1 MDSFFS
7 RKYVIQAIFIAI
19 TLTLLLRIFYIQ
31 VMDDQYLLS
40 ANNNVLRRLIIY
52 PARGIILDRNLKV
65 LAQNEPVYDLMVI
78 PGQVAPFDTLAFC
91 NLIGIPKLAF
101 YRQFIKAQKYSLYR
115 ASVFEK
121 QLSAK
126 TSAALQE
133 RLFEYPGFYVQNRS
147 VRYYPDST
155 AAQFL
160 GYIGEVN
167 DREIEKSASFYNKGD
182 YIGKSGIEKSYED
195 LLRGQ
200 RGVRNIMVD
209 VHNREKGR
217 FFEGKYD
224 TLAVSGDNLIASL
237 DKRIQLLGEQLM
249 RNKIGSIVAI
259 EPETGEILAFV
270 SSPGY
275 DPNMMV
281 GRQRGNNYMKL
292 LDDSNKPMF
301 IRPTQ
306 AEYPPG
312 SIFKVINALVAQQ
325 FQAIDYNTIYSCPGG
340 YRYGYRGFMKCTH
353 VHGSLNLIGAIQES
367 CNTYFGYTYAKM
379 VDKSGL
385 RPINGFRKWREAV
398 SKFGI
403 GSKLDIDLPGERKG
417 LLPTAEL
424 YTKRWKSERW
434 GSGFNISLSIG
445 QGELGITPLQMA
457 NVVAIVA
464 NRGFY
469 YKPHLIKAIGAK
481 KIIRPEFTKK
491 NYVGIDTQ
499 YFSPVIEG
507 MSRVV
512 KQGTAYY
519 SKINDIEMCGKTG
532 TVQNPHGENHSVFFA
547 FAPRNNPKI
556 AIAVVVENAGYG
568 ATWSA
573 PIASLLVEKYLKDSI
588 SRPKYYTDRLL
599 NANLL
604 PKKPIPLISKRVR
617 DSLRLVFTKDS
628 LKKLPQTKNSNAKP
642 KDTLKRNLTIK
653 TPKKLLDTLRKNI
666 PQKNLKKEKDTLKK
680 YISTKK
686 PKTIADTLTKNKPL
700 LKLQK

>member
-1 MDSFFS
+1 MDSFFT
-7 RKYVIQAIFIAI
+7 RKYIIQAIFIAI
-19 TLTLLLRIFYIQ
+19 TLILLGRIFYIQ
-31 VMDDQYLLS
+31 VIDDQYLLS

-52 PARGIILDRNLKV
+52 PARGIILDRNLKILV
-65 LAQNEPVYDLMVI
+65 QNEPVYDLMVI
-78 PGQVAPFDTLAFC
+78 PGQVTPFDTLEFC
-91 NLIGIPKLAF
+91 NLIGIQKSEF
-101 YRQFIKAQKYSLYR
+101 DKQFKKAKKYSLYR
-115 ASVFEK
+115 ASILEK
-121 QLSAK
+121 QLSAQ

-133 RLFEYPGFYVQNRS
+133 RLFEYAGFYVQNRS
-147 VRYYPDST
+147 VRFYPDSS

-160 GYIGEVN
+160 GYIGEVS
-167 DREIEKSASFYNKGD
+167 DRDIEKSGGFYNKGD

-209 VHNREKGR
+209 VHNREKGS
-217 FFEGKYD
+217 FFEGRYD
-224 TLAVSGDNLIASL
+224 TLAVSGDNLISSL
-237 DKRIQLLGEQLM
+237 DSRIQQFGEQLM
-249 RNKIGSIVAI
+249 NNKIGSVVAI
-259 EPETGEILAFV
+259 EPSTGEILAFV

-275 DPNMMV
+275 NPNMMV
-281 GRQRGNNYMKL
+281 GRQRSNNYMKL
-292 LDDSNKPMF
+292 MVDDNKPMF

-325 FQAIDYNTIYSCPGG
+325 FLSIDSNTFYNCAGG

-379 VDKSGL
+379 IDKSGL
-385 RPINGFRKWREAV
+385 RPINGYRKWREAV

-403 GSKLDIDLPGERKG
+403 GSKLDIDLPAERKG

-424 YTKRWKSERW
+424 YSKRWKSEKW

-457 NVVAIVA
+457 NVVAIIA

-469 YKPHLIKAIGAK
+469 YKPHLIKAIGDK

-491 NYVGIDTQ
+491 NYVGIDKQ
-499 YFSPVIEG
+499 YFNPVIEG

-512 KQGTAYY
+512 DRGTAYY
-519 SKINDIEMCGKTG
+519 SKINDIEICGKTG
-532 TVQNPHGENHSVFFA
+532 TVQNPHGANHSVFFA

-568 ATWSA
+568 STWSA
-573 PIASLLVEKYLKDSI
+573 PIASLLIEKYLRDSI

-604 PKKPIPLISKRVR
+604 PKKNVPIFIPLV
-617 DSLRLVFTKDS
+617 KDS
-628 LKKLPQTKNSNAKP
+628 LKTKLLIDSLKKQNLGKNLITKTKDAANLSTIKKLPKKILDTLSQKLKQK
-642 KDTLKRNLTIK
+642 KDTLK
-653 TPKKLLDTLRKNI
+653 
-666 PQKNLKKEKDTLKK
+666 QKNSIKRIKKQNDTLKK
-680 YISTKK
+680 LILK
-686 PKTIADTLTKNKPL
+686 PIL
-700 LKLQK
+700 